1 MAKQV
6 CAIGFRKA
14 VEVEPGIWT
23 PMIIERN
30 YACDIF
36 RNTRRYETGQKINDD
51 LQINNQ
57 FSIVA
62 DAYAAENYF
71 AMCYILFM
79 GAKWKITNVEVQR
92 PRLLLTA
99 GGIYNDEE
107 PEAEP
112 EGTPEET

>member
-1 MAKQV
+1 MAKRV
-6 CAIGFRKA
+6 CTIGFRDT
-14 VEVEPGIWT
+14 VEIEPGNWISKIT
-23 PMIIERN
+23 ERQ

-36 RNTRRYETGQKINDD
+36 RNTRRYETGQKVNDD

-57 FSIVA
+57 FSLVA
-62 DAYAAENYF
+62 DAYAADNYF
-71 AMCYILFM
+71 AMCYISFM

-99 GGIYNDEE
+99 GGVYNGEE